1 MNTEWR
7 RMKDVSVSV
16 SELAYQTGI
25 SYESLSEVITYLS
38 LEKGLGY
45 KMAFGKVITY
55 LSLEKSLGYK
65 MAFGE
70 VLELLRSRKENY
82 DGKFEKDI

>member
-25 SYESLSEVITYLS
+25 SYESLSEIITYLS
-38 LEKGLGY
+38 FEKGLGY
-45 KMAFGKVITY
+45 KMAFGKV
-55 LSLEKSLGYK
+55 
-65 MAFGE
+65 
-70 VLELLRSRKENY
+70 LELLLSRKENY

>member
-7 RMKDVSVSV
+7 RMKEVSVSV

-25 SYESLSEVITYLS
+25 SYESLSEIITYLS

-45 KMAFGKVITY
+45 KMAFGKV
-55 LSLEKSLGYK
+55 
-65 MAFGE
+65 
-70 VLELLRSRKENY
+70 LELLLSRKENY

>member
-25 SYESLSEVITYLS
+25 SYESLSEIITYLS
-38 LEKGLGY
+38 LEKGLEY
-45 KMAFGKVITY
+45 KTAFR
-55 LSLEKSLGYK
+55 K
-65 MAFGE
+65 M
-70 VLELLRSRKENY
+70 LELLLIRKENY

>member
-45 KMAFGKVITY
+45 KMAFG
-55 LSLEKSLGYK
+55 
-65 MAFGE
+65 E
-70 VLELLRSRKENY
+70 VLELLLSRKENY